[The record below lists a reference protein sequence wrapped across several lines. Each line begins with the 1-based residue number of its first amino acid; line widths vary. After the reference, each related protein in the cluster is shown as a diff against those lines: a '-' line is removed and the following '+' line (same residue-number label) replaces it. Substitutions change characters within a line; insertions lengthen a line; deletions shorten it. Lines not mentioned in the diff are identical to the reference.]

1 MKFLLVSLLLFRV
14 NCWLGFG
21 NQVIPGRK
29 KKPFLMNLY
38 EVYHARD
45 KHVFFQQDEEE
56 VLMATRL
63 AVHSPQA
70 PLLDQGQTVPLTTDL
85 AGPIR
90 LPSGSHRANNDPRG
104 PVNLLGPLSIAGPF
118 NGFFTGTRWK
128 PSPEVRYYT

>member
-1 MKFLLVSLLLFRV
+1 MPEISMF
-14 NCWLGFG
+14 
-21 NQVIPGRK
+21 
-29 KKPFLMNLY
+29 
-38 EVYHARD
+38 
-45 KHVFFQQDEEE
+45 FFQQDEEE

>member
-1 MKFLLVSLLLFRV
+1 MRFL
-14 NCWLGFG
+14 
-21 NQVIPGRK
+21 
-29 KKPFLMNLY
+29 KPAISML
-38 EVYHARD
+38 
-45 KHVFFQQDEEE
+45 FQQDEEE

-70 PLLDQGQTVPLTTDL
+70 PLLGQGQTVPLTTDL

-128 PSPEVRYYT
+128 PSPEVRYYTKEQH